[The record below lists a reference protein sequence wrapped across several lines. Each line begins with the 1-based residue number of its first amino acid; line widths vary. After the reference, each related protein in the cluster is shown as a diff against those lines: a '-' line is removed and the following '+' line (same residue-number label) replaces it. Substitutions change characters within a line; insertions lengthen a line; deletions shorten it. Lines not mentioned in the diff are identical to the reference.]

1 MIKKNEKTYIGID
14 HGYGFMKT
22 SKTIFKSGIKEQPV
36 EPPFLDDILI
46 YDKRVF
52 VIGQNRTE
60 HGVDKTTN
68 EDYFILT
75 LAALACELKKERM
88 SKASNVVLCVGL
100 PYSFFTEQK
109 DKFKKYLLKN
119 KHLDFKF
126 EGKRYCVEIKEV
138 KVFPQGFPAITEKF
152 NKYLEDKISI
162 VDFGSRTIDVITFN
176 EGKAMHDQC
185 YSIDK
190 KGTLEL
196 INEIRKYYMKQYAED
211 ISEDKVQDIFQNRK
225 VPLSAE
231 KVKFVQ
237 KLIRFFLK
245 QYLDELKAKGL
256 ADNIIYCGGGSTLIK
271 NYVETNESNAEFVEN
286 VFFNA
291 SGYELLASR

>member
-22 SKTIFKSGIKEQPV
+22 SKTIFKSGIKEQPI
-36 EPPFLDDILI
+36 EPPFSDDILI
-46 YDKRVF
+46 YDNRVF

-60 HGVDKTTN
+60 HGADKTTN
-68 EDYFILT
+68 EEYFILT
-75 LAALACELKKERM
+75 LAALARELKKERM
-88 SKASNVVLCVGL
+88 AKASNVVLCVGL

-119 KHLDFKF
+119 RHLDFKF
-126 EGKRYCVEIKEV
+126 EGKRYLVDVKEV
-138 KVFPQGFPAITEKF
+138 KVFPQGFPAIAEKF
-152 NKYLEDKISI
+152 GDYLSDKISI

-176 EGKAMHDQC
+176 EGKALHDQC
-185 YSIDK
+185 FSVDK

-196 INEIRKYYMKQYAED
+196 INEIRKFYMNKYAED
-211 ISEDKVQDIFQNRK
+211 ISEDMVQDIFQNKK
-225 VPLSAE
+225 VSLSAD

-237 KLIRFFLK
+237 KLIRLFLNN
-245 QYLDELKAKGL
+245 YLEELRAKGI
-256 ADNIIYCGGGSTLIK
+256 ADNVIYCGGGSTVIK
-271 NYVETNESNAEFVEN
+271 NYVETNKSTTDFVEN
-286 VFFNA
+286 IFFNA

>member
-1 MIKKNEKTYIGID
+1 MIKKNEKIYIGID

-36 EPPFLDDILI
+36 EPPFSDDILI
-46 YDKRVF
+46 YNDRVF

-68 EDYFILT
+68 EEYFILT
-75 LAALACELKKERM
+75 LAALARELKKEHIA
-88 SKASNVVLCVGL
+88 KASNVVLCVGL

-119 KHLDFKF
+119 RHLDFKF
-126 EGKRYCVEIKEV
+126 EGKKFSIDIKEV
-138 KVFPQGFPAITEKF
+138 KVFPQGFPAIAEKF
-152 NKYLEDKISI
+152 GDYLKDKISI

-176 EGKAMHDQC
+176 EGKAIHDQC
-185 YSIDK
+185 FSVDR

-196 INEIRKYYMKQYAED
+196 INEIRKFYMKQFAED
-211 ISEDKVQDIFQNRK
+211 VTEDTVQDVFQNKK
-225 VPLSAE
+225 VSLSSE
-231 KVKFVQ
+231 KVKFIQ
-237 KLIRFFLK
+237 KLTKFFLN
-245 QYLDELKAKGL
+245 QYLEELKAKGI
-256 ADNIIYCGGGSTLIK
+256 ADNVIYCGGGSSLIK
-271 NYVETNESNAEFVEN
+271 NYVETNKSSTDFIEN
-286 VFFNA
+286 VYFNA